1 MSGALIWC
9 GAVYRKLG
17 APDDVAQR
25 DQILRDQILEY
36 SRAEMCRDI
45 FGIFH
50 IVFNKNQYLTRMK
63 K

>member
-9 GAVYRKLG
+9 GAVYRKLDT
-17 APDDVAQR
+17 PDDVAQ
-25 DQILRDQILEY
+25 RDQILEY

-50 IVFNKNQYLTRMK
+50 IVFNKNQYLTLK
-63 K
+63 KRE

>member
-17 APDDVAQR
+17 TPDDVAQ
-25 DQILRDQILEY
+25 RDQILEY

-50 IVFNKNQYLTRMK
+50 IVFNKNQYLK